1 MKESRGQ
8 SGSRDGECREGGAVK
23 EDVAIPPFFI
33 YNAMKR
39 MEERK

>member
-1 MKESRGQ
+1 
-8 SGSRDGECREGGAVK
+8 VK
-23 EDVAIPPFFI
+23 ADTVKADVAIPPFFI